1 MLLIEKESWKREVR
15 VTLARF
21 SVKEHATQLF
31 ACLEDCGERSPAR
44 ILEHGATWVQAG
56 VAELPCGRSM
66 RDR

>member
-31 ACLEDCGERSPAR
+31 ACLEDCGERSPFSSLDHLLAP
-44 ILEHGATWVQAG
+44 LPQGAV
-56 VAELPCGRSM
+56 
-66 RDR
+66 